1 MFRGLSGY
9 FYDRLALGIV
19 YETEKTLCKKLGI
32 KKFPTL
38 MVIQT
43 IEDDVIIDDPI
54 EIFYDGKMETE
65 NIVTFLEKYAL
76 KEKLYITEKTQRRS
90 SDDKNLVYFN
100 KLSAEKAMDFM
111 KRSMF

>member
-1 MFRGLSGY
+1 MYRGLSGY

-65 NIVTFLEKYAL
+65 NIVTFLEICL
-76 KEKLYITEKTQRRS
+76 KRKIIYCRKISYEKCR
-90 SDDKNLVYFN
+90 
-100 KLSAEKAMDFM
+100 
-111 KRSMF
+111 